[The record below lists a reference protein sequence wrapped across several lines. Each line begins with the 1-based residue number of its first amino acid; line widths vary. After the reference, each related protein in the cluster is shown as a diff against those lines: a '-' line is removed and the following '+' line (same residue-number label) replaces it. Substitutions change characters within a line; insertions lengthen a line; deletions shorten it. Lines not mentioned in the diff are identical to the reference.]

1 MFNNIED
8 TPIFEDS
15 RNKRIF
21 QPIQPE
27 MPIPNS
33 MPYSSSNNNMYTGY
47 GDSNLYINGNY
58 NNINIE
64 VYNNTTIVNPNLMQG
79 GNFFYP
85 YNDFSTAYSTGYNNV
100 IVPQHPPY
108 YNNTQST
115 IRDNTQGN
123 QQAIQN
129 FYPQGRNNVINSNTI
144 LPSSSTYPTPPT
156 TNTPS
161 SIRQSSFDNNNTPRQ
176 ATSND
181 PCAQIAHVLQCY
193 QQGGQQPEFV
203 KKAIES
209 LVKKLKDKRTEL
221 DALITAITSAGK
233 TPSTCVTIPRSLD
246 GRLQVAGKKGVP
258 HVVYAQI
265 WRWPNVNKSE
275 LQKLP
280 ICEISFDNQELIC
293 INPYHYERIVS
304 SSSSTILEM
313 KNLRVNP
320 PNNTSPSI
328 DSNTH
333 SNGSFNGNCSIDF
346 CNNSEINSLT
356 TNNLIKHNKEPFL
369 MYGRNQTPSGILS
382 HLPEGGSNFVSDL
395 ATPIIRNVD
404 YDRNGVSIKNEFSEE
419 RYIEAKNNLY
429 ARYDISRVVTPQ
441 VPWPD
446 HWCSISYYELDT
458 QIGETFKVSR
468 DITEVIIDG
477 GMNTSDAKRG
487 RFCIGALSNVHRCE
501 AAEKAR
507 LYIGK
512 GIRLKWTSD
521 NCVYLE
527 SMSTKAVFVR
537 SYYLDF
543 ENNLVYGSTVHKFLS
558 GAERKLF
565 DLRWAYAEMCE
576 QTRSAEMA
584 VMAQARAV
592 AGLPQNHIIS
602 QSLIE
607 HAGTGVDDLRRVCC
621 TISISFVKGW
631 GPGYNRNVIKETPC
645 WVEIQLTRPLQLLDR
660 LLKQSNTV

>member
-1 MFNNIED
+1 MFNTENNTLLQN
-8 TPIFEDS
+8 TPS
-15 RNKRIF
+15 NKSVF
-21 QPIQPE
+21 LSSQQEVPY
-27 MPIPNS
+27 
-33 MPYSSSNNNMYTGY
+33 YSSTMASSYPTTNNNIHTSN
-47 GDSNLYINGNY
+47 GDSNLYINNNH

-64 VYNNTTIVNPNLMQG
+64 VYNNTTIVNSNLMQN

-85 YNDFSTAYSTGYNNV
+85 QNDFNNYSGYSN
-100 IVPQHPPY
+100 IVPTNNSYYISSTNDREGPSNSKYSYPY
-108 YNNTQST
+108 LS
-115 IRDNTQGN
+115 QGN
-123 QQAIQN
+123 
-129 FYPQGRNNVINSNTI
+129 NNLITTPTTIDNKNNSN
-144 LPSSSTYPTPPT
+144 LNYPTPLSNISQSQPLQQQVKQSYDH
-156 TNTPS
+156 S
-161 SIRQSSFDNNNTPRQ
+161 STRQ

-221 DALITAITSAGK
+221 DALITAVTSAGK
-233 TPSTCVTIPRSLD
+233 TPSICVTIPRSLD

-280 ICEISFDNQELIC
+280 ICEVSNDNQELIC
-293 INPYHYERIVS
+293 INPYHYERVVS
-304 SSSSTILEM
+304 SSSTTMLEM
-313 KNLRVNP
+313 KNLRVNGP
-320 PNNTSPSI
+320 SATSPYIDNNNTQDYTNHDGISS
-328 DSNTH
+328 
-333 SNGSFNGNCSIDF
+333 
-346 CNNSEINSLT
+346 INS
-356 TNNLIKHNKEPFL
+356 ISKKEPFL

-382 HLPEGGSNFVSDL
+382 HLPEGGSNFVTELS
-395 ATPIIRNVD
+395 TPIIRNHD
-404 YDRNGVSIKNEFSEE
+404 YSNNNLNNTIKHEFNKD

-429 ARYDISRVVTPQ
+429 ARYDISRVITPQ
-441 VPWPD
+441 IPWPD
-446 HWCSISYYELDT
+446 HWCSISYYEFNT
-458 QIGETFKVSR
+458 QIGETFKVSK

-501 AAEKAR
+501 VAEKAR

-512 GIRLKWTSD
+512 GVRLKWTPS

-543 ENNLVYGSTVHKFLS
+543 ENNLVYGSTVHKFLC
-558 GAERKLF
+558 GTERKLF
-565 DLRWAYAEMCE
+565 DLKWAYAEMCE

-584 VMAQARAV
+584 VLAQARAV

-602 QSLIE
+602 PSLIE

-631 GPGYNRNVIKETPC
+631 GPGYTRNVIKETPC

-660 LLKQSNTV
+660 LLKQSNTA

>member
-1 MFNNIED
+1 MFNNTEDNTLLED
-8 TPIFEDS
+8 TPT
-15 RNKRIF
+15 NKRVLLSN
-21 QPIQPE
+21 QQE
-27 MPIPNS
+27 VSYYSGAMPSYPTT
-33 MPYSSSNNNMYTGY
+33 SSCNMYTCN
-47 GDSNLYINGNY
+47 GDSNLYINGNQ

-64 VYNNTTIVNPNLMQG
+64 VYNNTTIVNPNIIQNNG
-79 GNFFYP
+79 FFYP
-85 YNDFSTAYSTGYNNV
+85 QNDINNYSWYSNIIPTNS
-100 IVPQHPPY
+100 PY
-108 YNNTQST
+108 YTSSTNERDVVSTNQQQSYSYS
-115 IRDNTQGN
+115 TQGN
-123 QQAIQN
+123 NNSPAIYPLTSTTTIQSHQPPQLPQQQ
-129 FYPQGRNNVINSNTI
+129 S
-144 LPSSSTYPTPPT
+144 
-156 TNTPS
+156 
-161 SIRQSSFDNNNTPRQ
+161 RQSYDHSSKQ

-181 PCAQIAHVLQCY
+181 PCVQIAHVLQCY

-221 DALITAITSAGK
+221 DALITAVTSAGK
-233 TPSTCVTIPRSLD
+233 TPSVCVTIPRSLD

-280 ICEISFDNQELIC
+280 ICEVSNDNQEVIC

-304 SSSSTILEM
+304 SSSTTMLEM
-313 KNLRVNP
+313 KNLRVNGP
-320 PNNTSPSI
+320 STTSPSI
-328 DSNTH
+328 DIKNTQGNETYKRSN
-333 SNGSFNGNCSIDF
+333 SGNLEYTNLDGVSP
-346 CNNSEINSLT
+346 INT
-356 TNNLIKHNKEPFL
+356 IPTKEPFL

-382 HLPEGGSNFVSDL
+382 HLPEGGSNFVTELS
-395 ATPIIRNVD
+395 TPIIRNTD
-404 YDRNGVSIKNEFSEE
+404 YPRDGIKNGIENEFNEE

-429 ARYDISRVVTPQ
+429 ARYNISRVVTPQ
-441 VPWPD
+441 IPWPD

-458 QIGETFKVSR
+458 QIGETFKVSK

-501 AAEKAR
+501 ASEKAR

-512 GIRLKWTSD
+512 GVRLKWTPD

-543 ENNLVYGSTVHKFLS
+543 ENNLVYGSTVHKFLC
-558 GAERKLF
+558 GAMRKLF
-565 DLRWAYAEMCE
+565 DLKWAYAEMCE

-584 VMAQARAV
+584 VLAQARAV
-592 AGLPQNHIIS
+592 AGLPQNQIIS
-602 QSLIE
+602 PSLIE

-621 TISISFVKGW
+621 TICISFVKGW
-631 GPGYNRNVIKETPC
+631 GPGYTRNVIKETPC

-660 LLKQSNTV
+660 LLKHSNTA

>member
-1 MFNNIED
+1 MFNNSEDNTLLQD
-8 TPIFEDS
+8 TPT
-15 RNKRIF
+15 NKRVF
-21 QPIQPE
+21 LSNQQE
-27 MPIPNS
+27 VSYYSGRMPSYPTTS
-33 MPYSSSNNNMYTGY
+33 SSSNMYTCH
-47 GDSNLYINGNY
+47 GDSNLYINGNH

-64 VYNNTTIVNPNLMQG
+64 VYNNTTIVNPNIIQNNG
-79 GNFFYP
+79 FFYP
-85 YNDFSTAYSTGYNNV
+85 QNDINNYSWYSNIIPTNG
-100 IVPQHPPY
+100 PY
-108 YNNTQST
+108 YTSSTNERDISTNQQQSYSYP
-115 IRDNTQGN
+115 TQGN
-123 QQAIQN
+123 NNSQPI
-129 FYPQGRNNVINSNTI
+129 YP
-144 LPSSSTYPTPPT
+144 L
-156 TNTPS
+156 TPS
-161 SIRQSSFDNNNTPRQ
+161 TTIQSHQPPPPPPPQQQSRQSYDHSSKQ

-181 PCAQIAHVLQCY
+181 PCVQIAHVLQCY

-221 DALITAITSAGK
+221 DALITAVTSAGK
-233 TPSTCVTIPRSLD
+233 TPSICVTIPRSLD

-280 ICEISFDNQELIC
+280 ICEVSNDNQEVIC

-304 SSSSTILEM
+304 SSSTTMLEM
-313 KNLRVNP
+313 KNLRVNGP
-320 PNNTSPSI
+320 STTSPSI
-328 DSNTH
+328 DIKNTQGNETYKRSN
-333 SNGSFNGNCSIDF
+333 SGNLEYTNLDGVSP
-346 CNNSEINSLT
+346 INT
-356 TNNLIKHNKEPFL
+356 IPTKEPFL

-382 HLPEGGSNFVSDL
+382 HLPEGGSNFVTELS
-395 ATPIIRNVD
+395 TPIIRNTD
-404 YDRNGVSIKNEFSEE
+404 YPRDGLNNSIENEFNED

-429 ARYDISRVVTPQ
+429 ARYNISRVVTPQ
-441 VPWPD
+441 IPWPD

-458 QIGETFKVSR
+458 QIGETFKVSK

-501 AAEKAR
+501 ASEKAR

-512 GIRLKWTSD
+512 GVRLKWTPD

-543 ENNLVYGSTVHKFLS
+543 ENNLVYGSTVHKFLC
-558 GAERKLF
+558 GAMRKLF
-565 DLRWAYAEMCE
+565 DLKWAYAEMCE

-584 VMAQARAV
+584 VLAQARAV
-592 AGLPQNHIIS
+592 AGLPQNQIIS
-602 QSLIE
+602 PSLIE

-621 TISISFVKGW
+621 TICISFVKGW
-631 GPGYNRNVIKETPC
+631 GPGYTRNVIKETPC

-660 LLKQSNTV
+660 LLKHSNTA